1 VTIVEN
7 NVDHTIND
15 EAVTTGYARTDDGEQ
30 LHWRRIG
37 QGPPVV
43 LCNGVG
49 VSTFFWKYLVAELRV
64 DHTVLLWDYR
74 GHGRS
79 ARIRDPLQTNLSV
92 ERHADDCALVMA
104 AAGIEAPAVVVGH
117 SMGCQV
123 ALELRRR
130 HPARVSGLVLA
141 LGTAGNALE
150 TFFDWGGSPR
160 MFQAVRD
167 LVFAIGAP
175 VNLLVRPLLESPLAW
190 EVATR
195 ARLVDPYY
203 TRREDLTRYLAHL
216 SSLDQ
221 RMFWTSVLSLQRH
234 DAWGTLPALGCPLL
248 VIAAENDNFTP
259 MWCSE
264 KMVRLTPG
272 AELMV
277 LADGTH
283 AALVEQP
290 ETLNHRIRRF
300 IEQRCATA

>member
-1 VTIVEN
+1 MTKAENSVEQTIT
-7 NVDHTIND
+7 DPS
-15 EAVTTGYARTDDGEQ
+15 VTTGYVRTDDGEQ
-30 LHWRRIG
+30 LHWRRVG
-37 QGPPVV
+37 EGPPVV

-49 VSTFFWKYLVAELRV
+49 VSTFFWKYLVADLRR
-64 DHTVLLWDYR
+64 DHSVLVWDYR

-79 ARIRDPLQTNLSV
+79 ARVRDPLATDMRV

-104 AAGIEAPAVVVGH
+104 AAGVAEPAVVIGH

-130 HPARVSGLVLA
+130 HPQRVGALVLA
-141 LGTAGNALE
+141 LGTAGRALE
-150 TFFDWGGSPR
+150 TFFDWSGSPR
-160 MFQAVRD
+160 MFQAMRD
-167 LVFAIGAP
+167 LVFAVGAP
-175 VNLLVRPLLESPLAW
+175 INLLLRPLLESPLAW
-190 EVATR
+190 QVATR

-221 RMFWTSVLSLQRH
+221 RMFWTSVLSLQQH
-234 DAWGTLPALGCPLL
+234 DAWGTLPTLGCPLL
-248 VIAAENDNFTP
+248 VIAAERDDFTP

-264 KMVRLTPG
+264 KMVALTPG

-277 LADGTH
+277 LAGGSH

-290 ETLNHRIRRF
+290 ENLNHRIRRF
-300 IEQRCATA
+300 IEERCAPR